1 MKSVISID
9 QLLEPYQRFGV
20 NLGLERMKRLLEML
34 NNPQDRVP
42 IVHVAGTNGK
52 GSVCAYLS
60 SILTEAG
67 YRVGRYTSPHLVDWT
82 ERVYLQEKP
91 ITTEQ
96 LTDVLQRVGEVVAG
110 MTETPTL
117 FEVFTAATWLFLAEQ
132 EVDIG
137 VIEVG
142 LGGRLDATNVCDRPL
157 VTIITSLSRE
167 HWQVLG
173 DTLPKIAAEKAG
185 ILKAGCPALLGQIP
199 PEARLVI
206 EEKVAALNCPTRW
219 VHPAQKEGEMRA
231 IYPKGGKVLEYEL
244 PLAGEVQLLNSAI
257 AIAAIEELQEQGWSI
272 SEEAI
277 TEGISR
283 TRWPGRLQWMT
294 WRDYEFLMDGAHN
307 PAAAQALGAYV
318 QTLPQPITWVMG
330 MLSTKE
336 HDKIFEALL
345 HPQDQIYLVPVPGH
359 SWANPLELAQLARQI
374 CPELLVCE
382 TYPDLFPALE
392 RALQGR
398 NTVVLCG
405 SLYLLGYFLG
415 NQ

>member
-1 MKSVISID
+1 MKPVVSID

-20 NLGLERMKRLLEML
+20 NLGLERMKTLLERL
-34 NNPQDRVP
+34 NNPQERVP

-82 ERVYLQEKP
+82 ERVYVEEKP

-96 LTDVLQRVGEVVAG
+96 LTDVLVRVGEVVAG
-110 MTETPTL
+110 MAETPTL
-117 FEVFTAATWLFLAEQ
+117 FEVFTAASWLFLAER

-185 ILKAGCPALLGQIP
+185 ILKAGCQAILGQIP
-199 PEARLVI
+199 SEARPVI

-219 VHPAQKEGEMRA
+219 VNPAQKEGEMRA
-231 IYPKGGKVLEYEL
+231 IYHKGGKVLEYEL
-244 PLAGEVQLLNSAI
+244 PLAGEVQLWNSAI
-257 AIAAIEELQEQGWSI
+257 AIAAIEALQQQGWSI
-272 SEEAI
+272 SDEAI
-277 TEGISR
+277 TQGISR
-283 TRWPGRLQWMT
+283 TRWPGRLQWIT
-294 WRDYEFLMDGAHN
+294 WRGHEFLIDGAHN
-307 PAAAQALGAYV
+307 PASAQALGNYV

-345 HPQDQIYLVPVPGH
+345 HPQDELYLVPVPGH
-359 SWANPLELAQLARQI
+359 SYANPLELAKLARQI

-405 SLYLLGYFLG
+405 SLYLLGYFFAKG
-415 NQ
+415 